1 MATYI
6 NELKEFQLYNRPF
19 YAPIN
24 KSNKLKNMASI
35 LVTPNYESTK
45 NILNNP
51 NMLVNNTYKA
61 YYTEKSI
68 NFLINEKNQLID
80 ESVEEDTDLSGF
92 LEVNNKSGKMIF
104 PVRECADKSKDILVA
119 NTHIFNITM
128 GALKMSGLY
137 FLLDTLV
144 YGLKGAAMWQ
154 PIYLALSASA
164 LINQYYA
171 IDVLGIDKKFRST
184 YKDGSKISSDYFIY
198 GSKVLACDD
207 GTVITVKSDL
217 PDAFKMGA
225 VEKLIRSIGTQLTG
239 NVVVIKHDDYT
250 YSLYAHLKKGSIKV
264 KPGDKV
270 HAGQYIGNVGNSG
283 NSSEPHLHFELC
295 RFDPSAMT
303 GLGLPF
309 VVSKPLEGFE
319 DHQYIP
325 LGSAD
330 NSFVSAFTNMIID
343 RDEMKFKLSKG
354 SWKTN
359 KSGEIN
365 NFCVVKFPN
374 NIPVYESV
382 ILEDKLKA
390 SERTDF
396 GLPAKKKYPMPDKSH
411 VLAAI
416 RMFNHVDKADEKEL
430 ASNIKK
436 KIKQYGITDIKVGE
450 NNRFYKYYH
459 EAAGTTLYHGS
470 TVRNL
475 EVLKPHKST
484 HGKNWVYATPFR
496 YVALTNIGRD
506 PYKRDAY
513 IASGTINGRYYIK
526 ELRPGALE
534 KAFARVKGTVY
545 TLNDKDFS
553 HKEELCNFELVAS
566 KPQYIVAK
574 EEINDVLAELEKY
587 DRDDVIDIIRFED
600 RFEESSM
607 SPINHLDE
615 DDFFVNESLA
625 ATRDM
630 LFVLDE
636 ATNYSNIFRKLLYR
650 KRFKNNKEV
659 LNHYDQVKKDIP
671 YIENTYLDLRMYK
684 AYNLFVDFSYY
695 SDILIQNNYL
705 IKDKALNL
713 YFTFLDRF
721 IQDPRLLANG
731 YTDKTVIVD
740 IDDWYVADNSNIWDY
755 TKNINPIS
763 MIYRYI
769 RTGNSS
775 LQRYWNG
782 IDFLFLSKNGYFKL
796 RMENLSKK
804 NINKFISL
812 IGRLYEAPV
821 MDTGANQESDES
833 KVSSVV
839 SDIENMSNI
848 KINNLTGSGK
858 KLSNEELQD
867 KLRDAISSDDA
878 NKKKEALV
886 DYIKDKVANGE
897 DPLDNNN
904 HTLNKLV
911 ADLSIND
918 DDGIKFSATRISRMN
933 SLNDKFLEKEIDG
946 KTVKQIIEK
955 SKIND
960 PVPKTSLPI
969 DSIDDE
975 WDNLTYINFDE
986 AYNPKEDI
994 ITILQDLSNKSV
1006 PMSVRNLEIEDI
1018 STSEDYLDLYKIEL
1032 EDAYGKRFKLNIEVP
1047 RFINNRYM
1055 KLRGNTKI
1063 LSGQLMLLPVIKT
1076 DEDTVQVVSNYN
1088 KIFIRRY
1095 GTTTGKSYP
1104 IVDMMI
1110 KAINKMER
1118 DGYKGIKTVRR
1129 NNSRNCSKYQ
1139 LPIDYIDLASE
1150 FDTIEN
1156 SEYIFYFNQ
1165 DTIRKKYNISKD
1177 EIRIPLWYNKSTKKI
1192 GYWNPEIN
1200 VCDQISAMLFVNDTE
1215 REYFNNASKST
1226 KYTYSQASIL
1236 NTKLPLIVVMAYSE
1250 GLQKAMTKANIEF
1263 DILDKRERYDK
1274 IMYDVIKFN
1283 DGYIRYRLNLNS
1295 SLLMNGLKECN
1306 TEEYSI
1312 TQINSKAMWVDFL
1325 DIFASKIIADGL
1337 DNFYDLMIDPITA
1350 QTCREYH
1357 LPDDYISILAY
1368 ANQLLV
1374 DNKYNKHIDIT
1385 GNRLRTNEVVAGYFY
1400 KAISKAYGD
1409 YQRQLKRNKK
1419 DATMSCKRSA
1429 VIDSILLDPTES
1441 DASALNPILDC
1452 EAASAV
1458 SFKGLSGMNN
1468 DRSYGLDKRTYD
1480 KSMSGIIALSTGF
1493 AANVGLTRWTTID
1506 ANVVGERGYI
1516 KSTKDTE
1523 MTDTKTLC
1531 MTEALTPLA
1540 VTGDDPFRT
1549 AMTFIQTSKH
1559 GMRIQ
1564 KGSPMLV
1571 SDGADE
1577 AIAYIAGDTFS
1588 FKAKD
1593 SGKVVELTDDYMII
1607 KYDSI
1612 NLDTGKPIYEFVDLK
1627 ERTLKN
1633 SDGGFFISVKLDSN
1647 VKKGQK
1653 IKKGQ
1658 IVAYDKLAY
1667 SNEVGDPDHIAYNIG
1682 ALAKIA
1688 ILPTDEGFED
1698 SAIIDSELSEMMAS
1712 DILVKK
1718 EVMLSK
1724 NTNVYNMLK
1733 PGTEIQEGDP
1743 LIIFQ
1748 NAYDQEDANQLL
1760 KTLSADE
1767 DEIGELGRI
1776 TLRAKVSGVVQDIK
1790 MYRTVEL
1797 NELSPSL
1804 KKVFTEYERNIKKT
1818 KNVMEKYNIDTK
1830 QYDSDYKLST
1840 TGKLK
1845 NSEDGVLIEFYLKY
1859 HDKMSVGDKLI
1870 YYAAL
1875 KGVVKGIFP
1884 EGKEPYTDYRPNEK
1898 IRSFL
1903 TASSVNKRMVTSV
1916 IKVGAIQKVLI
1927 EMDRKIK
1934 DLFDIPWDDNL

>member
-128 GALKMSGLY
+128 GALKMSGAY

-144 YGLKGAAMWQ
+144 YGLRGAAMWQ

-207 GTVITVKSDL
+207 GTVIAMKSDL

-225 VEKLIRSIGTQLTG
+225 VEKFIRSIGTQLTG

-343 RDEMKFKLSKG
+343 KDEMKFKLSKG

-374 NIPVYESV
+374 EIPIYESV

-459 EAAGTTLYHGS
+459 EQDS
-470 TVRNL
+470 
-475 EVLKPHKST
+475 S
-484 HGKNWVYATPFR
+484 
-496 YVALTNIGRD
+496 I
-506 PYKRDAY
+506 
-513 IASGTINGRYYIK
+513 
-526 ELRPGALE
+526 
-534 KAFARVKGTVY
+534 
-545 TLNDKDFS
+545 
-553 HKEELCNFELVAS
+553 
-566 KPQYIVAK
+566 
-574 EEINDVLAELEKY
+574 
-587 DRDDVIDIIRFED
+587 
-600 RFEESSM
+600 ESL

-659 LNHYDQVKKDIP
+659 LNHYDRVKKDVP

-821 MDTGANQESDES
+821 MDTGANQDSDES

-867 KLRDAISSDDA
+867 KLRSAISSDDM

-886 DYIKDKVANGE
+886 DYIKDQVANGE

-975 WDNLTYINFDE
+975 WDNLTYINFDQ

-1110 KAINKMER
+1110 KAINKMEK

-1156 SEYIFYFNQ
+1156 NEYIFYFNQ

-1177 EIRIPLWYNKSTKKI
+1177 EIRIPLWYNKKMKKI

-1200 VCDQISAMLFVNDTE
+1200 VCDQICMILFVNDTE
-1215 REYFNNASKST
+1215 REYFDNASKST

-1274 IMYDVIKFN
+1274 TLYDVIKFN
-1283 DGYIRYRLNLNS
+1283 DGYIRYRLDLNS

-1429 VIDSILLDPTES
+1429 VIDAILLDPTES

-1493 AANVGLTRWTTID
+1493 ASNVGLTRWTTID
-1506 ANVVGERGYI
+1506 ANVIGERGYI

-1540 VTGDDPFRT
+1540 VTSDDPFRT

-1593 SGKVVELTDDYMII
+1593 SGKVVELTDDYIII

-1658 IVAYDKLAY
+1658 IVTYDKLAY

-1776 TLRAKVSGVVQDIK
+1776 TLRAKVSGIVQDIK

-1903 TASSVNKRMVTSV
+1903 TASSVNKRMVTSI

>member
-80 ESVEEDTDLSGF
+80 ESVEEDTDLSEF

-128 GALKMSGLY
+128 GALKMSGVY

-217 PDAFKMGA
+217 PDAFKIGA
-225 VEKLIRSIGTQLTG
+225 VEKFIRNIGTQLTG

-264 KPGDKV
+264 KPGDRV

-330 NSFVSAFTNMIID
+330 NSFVSTFTNMIID

-354 SWKTN
+354 GWKTN

-374 NIPVYESV
+374 NIPMYESV

-459 EAAGTTLYHGS
+459 EQDGS
-470 TVRNL
+470 
-475 EVLKPHKST
+475 
-484 HGKNWVYATPFR
+484 
-496 YVALTNIGRD
+496 I
-506 PYKRDAY
+506 
-513 IASGTINGRYYIK
+513 
-526 ELRPGALE
+526 
-534 KAFARVKGTVY
+534 
-545 TLNDKDFS
+545 
-553 HKEELCNFELVAS
+553 
-566 KPQYIVAK
+566 
-574 EEINDVLAELEKY
+574 
-587 DRDDVIDIIRFED
+587 
-600 RFEESSM
+600 ESL

-615 DDFFVNESLA
+615 DDFFVNESFA

-659 LNHYDQVKKDIP
+659 LNHYDRVKKDIP

-705 IKDKALNL
+705 VKDKALNL

-755 TKNINPIS
+755 NKNINPIS

-796 RMENLSKK
+796 RMEKLSKK

-821 MDTGANQESDES
+821 VDTGANQESDES

-867 KLRDAISSDDA
+867 KLRSAISSDDM

-886 DYIKDKVANGE
+886 DYIKDQVANGE

-904 HTLNKLV
+904 HMLNKLV

-975 WDNLTYINFDE
+975 WDNLTYINFDQ
-986 AYNPKEDI
+986 AYDYRGDI
-994 ITILQDLSNKSV
+994 INILYSLSDKSV

-1018 STSEDYLDLYKIEL
+1018 STSEDYLNLYKIEL

-1156 SEYIFYFNQ
+1156 SDYIFYFNQ

-1177 EIRIPLWYNKSTKKI
+1177 EIRIPLWYNKKTKKI

-1200 VCDQISAMLFVNDTE
+1200 VCDQICMILFVNDTE
-1215 REYFNNASKST
+1215 REYFDNASKST

-1274 IMYDVIKFN
+1274 TLYDVIKFN
-1283 DGYIRYRLNLNS
+1283 DGYIKYRLNLNS

-1429 VIDSILLDPTES
+1429 VIDAILLDPTES

-1493 AANVGLTRWTTID
+1493 ASNVGLTRWTTID

-1540 VTGDDPFRT
+1540 VTSDDPFRM

-1612 NLDTGKPIYEFVDLK
+1612 DPDTKKPKYEFVDLK

-1733 PGTEIQEGDP
+1733 PGAEIQEGDP

-1818 KNVMEKYNIDTK
+1818 KNVMEKYHIDTK
-1830 QYDSDYKLST
+1830 QYDSDYKLDT

-1903 TASSVNKRMVTSV
+1903 TASSVNKRMVTSI

>member
-128 GALKMSGLY
+128 GALKMSGAY

-225 VEKLIRSIGTQLTG
+225 VEKFIRNIGTQLTG

-382 ILEDKLKA
+382 ILEDKLKT

-459 EAAGTTLYHGS
+459 E
-470 TVRNL
+470 
-475 EVLKPHKST
+475 
-484 HGKNWVYATPFR
+484 
-496 YVALTNIGRD
+496 
-506 PYKRDAY
+506 
-513 IASGTINGRYYIK
+513 
-526 ELRPGALE
+526 
-534 KAFARVKGTVY
+534 
-545 TLNDKDFS
+545 
-553 HKEELCNFELVAS
+553 
-566 KPQYIVAK
+566 Q
-574 EEINDVLAELEKY
+574 
-587 DRDDVIDIIRFED
+587 DDSI
-600 RFEESSM
+600 ESL

-659 LNHYDQVKKDIP
+659 LNHYDQVKKDVP

-867 KLRDAISSDDA
+867 KLRSAISSDDT

-886 DYIKDKVANGE
+886 DYIKDQVANGE
-897 DPLDNNN
+897 DPLDNNDR
-904 HTLNKLV
+904 TLNKLV

-975 WDNLTYINFDE
+975 WDNLTYINFDQ
-986 AYNPKEDI
+986 AYDPKEDI

-1139 LPIDYIDLASE
+1139 LPVDYIDLASE

-1200 VCDQISAMLFVNDTE
+1200 VCDQISGMLFVNDIE
-1215 REYFNNASKST
+1215 REYFDNASKST

-1274 IMYDVIKFN
+1274 TIYDVIKFN

-1493 AANVGLTRWTTID
+1493 ASNVGLTRWTTID

-1540 VTGDDPFRT
+1540 VTSDDPFRM

-1593 SGKVVELTDDYMII
+1593 SGKVVELTDDYIII
-1607 KYDSI
+1607 KYDSVD
-1612 NLDTGKPIYEFVDLK
+1612 LDTGKPIYEFVDLK

-1903 TASSVNKRMVTSV
+1903 TASSVNKRMVTSI